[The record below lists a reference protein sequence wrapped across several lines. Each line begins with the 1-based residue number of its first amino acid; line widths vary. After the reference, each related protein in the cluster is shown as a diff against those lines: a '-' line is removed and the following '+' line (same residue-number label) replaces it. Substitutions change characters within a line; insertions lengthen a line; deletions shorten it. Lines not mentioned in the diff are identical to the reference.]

1 MQMPR
6 TPNRLQWRA
15 VLCSLI
21 AALMGLLGLTFAA
34 NAAELDRAV
43 AARIDAVDSQ
53 ARSDPSGAIASV
65 DALLKSETSATA
77 RIALLTMQGTY
88 QTSANQPDAALA
100 TAVTLDALA
109 TQEAKAAALIVR
121 AHAVRMKGDLSRALE
136 LAEEAR
142 TTLPANGDS
151 RQGYRLEMMRGA
163 LLLELGRQADALA
176 AYQNAL
182 SIAERLDSKARIFR
196 ALDSMASLFVDAGE
210 LDKAIEAGNKAG
222 RYAQELAEAPLLA
235 QSWDT
240 KARIASLQQDRDAEL
255 KAAKSALDYARKAGE
270 PERVETMLINLGDTY
285 LKLGRYADAL
295 EVTSEAITIA
305 RKIND
310 PHGLIVALANAGQAQ
325 IRLGRLDEGR
335 TNVEE
340 ALSTALKLESRAQ
353 YAALL
358 AEYGEALEAAGDYKN
373 AINAYHRERRASKA
387 LAESSRKNAL
397 LELDARYQSEKKQR
411 EIELLNRDNALKSA
425 QLHNRSLQQR
435 VWLLAAALLT
445 TGLLAI
451 ALLYRRVRDAN
462 QRLSESNRMLK
473 VRSERDSLTG
483 LFNRRYFQEAMRTR
497 SESGGFIGG
506 LILLD
511 IDHFKRVN
519 DTYGHAAGDAV
530 ITAVAQRLQ
539 ETMRESDLVVRW
551 GGEEFLIAVGPMP
564 AEQFDRLAERLLHAI
579 SRDPVKYGDQYLS
592 VTISIGYAS
601 FPLRPGDL
609 SLEWERGINQVDMAL
624 YIAKAQGRNRACG
637 IREVQASNEAELDE
651 IERSFET
658 AWRDGRVKLVLIT
671 GAPIS

>member
-1 MQMPR
+1 MPR
-6 TPNRLQWRA
+6 TQIRHRWRE
-15 VLCSLI
+15 VLCSLLAALAGLLLPAI
-21 AALMGLLGLTFAA
+21 AASAV
-34 NAAELDRAV
+34 ELDPAV
-43 AARIDAVDSQ
+43 AARIDAVDAQ
-53 ARSDPSGAIASV
+53 GRSDPSGAILSV
-65 DALLKSETSATA
+65 DALLKSETGSAA
-77 RIALLTMQGTY
+77 RIALLTMRGTY
-88 QTSANQPDAALA
+88 QTNANQPDAALA
-100 TAVTLDALA
+100 TAATLDALA
-109 TQEAKAAALIVR
+109 SQDAKAAALIVR
-121 AHAVRMKGDLSRALE
+121 AHVVRMKGDLSRALE
-136 LAEEAR
+136 LAEQAR
-142 TTLPANGDS
+142 TTLATNGDS
-151 RQGYRLEMMRGA
+151 RQGFRLEMMHGA

-182 SIAERLDSKARIFR
+182 SLAERLNSKVRVFR
-196 ALDSMASLFVDAGE
+196 ALDSMATLFVDAGE
-210 LDKAIEAGNKAG
+210 LDKAIEANRKAT

-240 KARIASLQQDRDAEL
+240 SARVASLQQDRDAEL
-255 KAAKSALDYARKAGE
+255 KAAKAALGYARKAGE
-270 PERVETMLINLGDTY
+270 QERIETMLINLGDTY

-295 EVTSEAITIA
+295 EVTNEAIRIA
-305 RKIND
+305 RQISD

-353 YAALL
+353 YASLL

-425 QLHNRSLQQR
+425 QLHNRTLQQR
-435 VWLLAAALLT
+435 VWLLAAGLLT
-445 TGLLAI
+445 TGLLAV

-462 QRLSESNRMLK
+462 QQLSESNRMLK
-473 VRSERDSLTG
+473 VRSERDALTG

-497 SESGGFIGG
+497 SASGGFIGG
-506 LILLD
+506 LMLLD

-519 DTYGHAAGDAV
+519 DTYGHAAGDVV
-530 ITAVAQRLQ
+530 ITTVAQRLQ
-539 ETMRESDLVVRW
+539 DTMRETDLVVRW

-579 SRDPVKYGDQYLS
+579 SRDPVPYGDQYLS

-601 FPLRPGDL
+601 FPLAPGHL

-637 IREVQASNEAELDE
+637 IREVMASNELELDE

-658 AWRDGRVKLVLIT
+658 AWRDGRVKLGLIT
-671 GAPIS
+671 GAPPG